1 MKLAIR
7 NLEDVSDFEK
17 LSLTDFSYS
26 RMDTYKMCPSKY
38 FYTYI
43 QKGGV
48 LKEYRGDEVL
58 SGTLTDL
65 EYFKKAVKSKLEG
78 DYSNKYKQTLLYLS
92 SEFEKTLS
100 CSKIKED
107 NIKGFLNNQPS
118 KASYNSVR
126 RHLSALISE
135 AVNFGM
141 DSNPIA
147 KVKAKKAKAHL
158 NKPFEDISAILN
170 EIKVFN
176 YNLYLC
182 CIMTYGCLL
191 RPHREV
197 RELTWGDFTADL
209 SYIKLS
215 GSRNKSGRN
224 RIVPV
229 PSYIKELLNKGD
241 NNLNIFTGTTKAP
254 NPDYFK
260 TIWGRFKKV
269 SKLLEQDPNTLQFQT
284 HRGYRNL

>member
-1 MKLAIR
+1 METINYPTVGVTKSKKAFVSFYLNNKRHRLFNGKRINSNINPNSFPVKDRDVHAKRLA
-7 NLEDVSDFEK
+7 NEV
-17 LSLTDFSYS
+17 
-26 RMDTYKMCPSKY
+26 
-38 FYTYI
+38 YTYI

-58 SGTLTDL
+58 SGSLTDL
-65 EYFKKAVKSKLEG
+65 EYFKKAVKSKLKG

-100 CSKIKED
+100 CSKITED

-147 KVKAKKAKAHL
+147 KVKAKKAKANL
-158 NKPFEDISAILN
+158 NKPFEDIPAILN
-170 EIKVFN
+170 EIKTFN

-182 CIMTYGCLL
+182 CIM
-191 RPHREV
+191 
-197 RELTWGDFTADL
+197 
-209 SYIKLS
+209 S
-215 GSRNKSGRN
+215 
-224 RIVPV
+224 
-229 PSYIKELLNKGD
+229 
-241 NNLNIFTGTTKAP
+241 
-254 NPDYFK
+254 
-260 TIWGRFKKV
+260 
-269 SKLLEQDPNTLQFQT
+269 
-284 HRGYRNL
+284 